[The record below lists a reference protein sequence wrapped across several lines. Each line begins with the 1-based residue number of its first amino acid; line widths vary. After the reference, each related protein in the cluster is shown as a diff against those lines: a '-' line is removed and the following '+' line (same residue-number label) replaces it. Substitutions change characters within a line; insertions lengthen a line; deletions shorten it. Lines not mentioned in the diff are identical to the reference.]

1 MKDIEYDQDME
12 LLAKLDKA
20 IETAEGE
27 ELDRIQM
34 QIALIHSR
42 NLLKLQREIDRSL
55 AILS

>member
-42 NLLKLQREIDRSL
+42 NLLKLQREIDKSL

>member
-1 MKDIEYDQDME
+1 MKDINYDQDME

-42 NLLKLQREIDRSL
+42 NLLKLQREIDKSL